1 LIDKKHSGAKKM
13 KLPSIKKDARK
24 IIDNLPEDSSW
35 EDLMHVVYVREVIE
49 AGMKDSKEGRTVD
62 VSEVRKKYGL
72 D

>member
-1 LIDKKHSGAKKM
+1 
-13 KLPSIKKDARK
+13 
-24 IIDNLPEDSSW
+24 
-35 EDLMHVVYVREVIE
+35 VVYVREVIE

>member
-1 LIDKKHSGAKKM
+1 M